1 MPPTPDH
8 PADNAVPSDA
18 LPPTGSPPNRPWLAW
33 SGVSLRRQLLLW
45 LLLPQLVLWA
55 GGGLLAYRMALSYAE
70 KGIDQSLTQS
80 VRALARQVKPIGSG
94 LLIDFPRAAQDV
106 LEQDPDDRITYMVSS
121 PPGKFLL
128 GNGQLPPPP
137 QQASLLPGE
146 PLLYK
151 TEQDG
156 KPLRIVTLDVAYGEA
171 GSPQMLRVQVGK
183 SFAVQQRIA
192 AELVADMLAPLLAL
206 GALISLLVHAG
217 IRRGLA
223 PLTRLA
229 AQLANRSVEAL
240 SPIEMKQ
247 APSEVHALVQ
257 AVNGLLGKVAGSVK
271 QEKRFL
277 NDAAHQLRTPLAG
290 LISQVEL
297 AQRQATEP
305 ALQERLTK
313 VLTGAQRSAH
323 LVHQLLT
330 LARTETQPR
339 QAPLDLANLARDV
352 AREWT
357 PRALAAGMDLG
368 YEGLEHLPI
377 SGDALQLREAV
388 SNLID
393 NALRYTPRGS
403 EITLRVD
410 WAQPTHG
417 QQAPHNA
424 QIPLAPARWATL
436 SVNDNGPGL
445 SPDDMSHAFER
456 FWRASTLPGGC
467 GLGLAIVQ
475 EIARRHGGDA
485 RAEAVQPQGLRVS
498 LLLPVPNVSTA

>member
-1 MPPTPDH
+1 MPPTPLRQPPDT
-8 PADNAVPSDA
+8 AVPTAAHAIANPSD
-18 LPPTGSPPNRPWLAW
+18 RPWLAW

-137 QQASLLPGE
+137 QGNLPPGE

-151 TEQDG
+151 TELDG

-247 APSEVHALVQ
+247 APSEVHALVL
-257 AVNGLLGKVAGSVK
+257 AVNGLLAKVAGSVK

-290 LISQVEL
+290 LISHVEL
-297 AQRQATEP
+297 AQRQAIEP
-305 ALQERLTK
+305 ALQDRLAK
-313 VLTGAQRSAH
+313 VLTGAERSAH

-330 LARTETQPR
+330 LARTETQAR
-339 QAPLDLANLARDV
+339 QAPLDLASLARDV

-357 PRALAAGMDLG
+357 PRALVAGMDLG

-424 QIPLAPARWATL
+424 MVQPAPARWATL

-498 LLLPVPNVSTA
+498 LLLPVTSKSPA